1 MANGNAPAPRRQYH
15 VHATFVIYCGVTL
28 LVAVGAFNSNNNLL
42 YWLFGLSL
50 GTMLVSGIISGMMM
64 MAVRVE
70 REAIEPAHAAG
81 PLIVRYRVSNRSRL
95 MPAFALTIR
104 EELDTGPIPADA
116 AQDAVGDLVS
126 PPEAFASHVPPRT
139 TVTIEGVALCSRR
152 GRVRF
157 KGVRINSAFPFGI
170 IRKSLYF
177 ATPASAIVR
186 PLSAPVPADA
196 VISTRGSGSVGNDLA
211 RRHGAGDEFVS
222 LRPYQPGDPPKTIAW
237 KASARGSSGDD
248 LLVRQTGSAAPR
260 RVWIELGVD
269 ARSAPEARERA
280 ISLAAGAIDAAR
292 NANMHIG
299 LLAPAWSL
307 ASPPRSGTWHVGSL
321 LNDLGL
327 LGTPPDSA
335 LSAPGTAVHHGD
347 VHVFIGDDGVRG
359 AAPQRSELLE
369 AAI

>member
-15 VHATFVIYCGVTL
+15 VHATFVLYCGVTL
-28 LVAVGAFNSNNNLL
+28 LIAVGAFNSNNNLL

-50 GTMLVSGIISGMMM
+50 GSMLVSGVISGMMM
-64 MAVRVE
+64 MALRVE
-70 REAIEPAHAAG
+70 REAIEPAQAGG
-81 PLIVRYRVSNRSRL
+81 PLIVRYRVTNRARL
-95 MPAFALTIR
+95 IPAFALTIR
-104 EELDTGPIPADA
+104 EELDTSQSPGDIQEAAGELAD
-116 AQDAVGDLVS
+116 
-126 PPEAFASHVPPRT
+126 PPEAFASHIPPRT
-139 TVTIEGVALCSRR
+139 TVTVEGVALASRR

-157 KGVRINSAFPFGI
+157 KGVRVNSAFPFGI

-177 ATPASAIVR
+177 ASPASAIVR
-186 PLSAPVPADA
+186 PFPAPVSADA
-196 VISTRGSGSVGNDLA
+196 VTSKRGSGSSGSDLA
-211 RRHGAGDEFVS
+211 RRHGIGDEFVS

-260 RVWIELGVD
+260 RVWIELAVD
-269 ARSAPEARERA
+269 DRSAPEARERA
-280 ISLAAGAIDAAR
+280 IGLAAGAIDAAR
-292 NANMHIG
+292 RADMHIG

-307 ASPPRSGTWHVGSL
+307 ACPPRAGTWHIGSL

-327 LGTPPDSA
+327 LGPPPESA
-335 LSAPGTAVHHGD
+335 INAPGTAVRHGD

-359 AAPQRSELLE
+359 TAPKRPESLE